1 MIAILLAIG
10 LIAAFAW
17 IVLLLV
23 EFGQDP
29 CDGGAGGG
37 GGDVGG

>member
-10 LIAAFAW
+10 LIAVFAW

-29 CDGGAGGG
+29 GDGGG
-37 GGDVGG
+37 GGGGA